1 MSFKRHW
8 EIYPNERGADQK
20 ADALIAHSDEFPSW
34 LFLDRL
40 LSSIARLRFT
50 SRSPLCFASS
60 PTQGTLSTECVTH
73 VSEHVLP
80 MSKVQT
86 LRERDLAI
94 VTFGVRTC
102 SHQIYGPQ
110 QGVSRRHG
118 RRG

>member
-86 LRERDLAI
+86 QGEGGPKGR
-94 VTFGVRTC
+94 VRAVPELPLC
-102 SHQIYGPQ
+102 LCG
-110 QGVSRRHG
+110 
-118 RRG
+118 